1 MKNSKPVLCLFL
13 FLAGISVLPAQIS
26 QSSSG
31 PVNVNNE
38 ISFDVSLLSGESGAS
53 FFGGWTGEWNERKH
67 PFVALS
73 GAVGFNILLASWNRY
88 MIGSAWAK
96 TGWKQWNH
104 FWERDLSWDRDWYWT
119 NFVLHPYQGSMYY
132 MASRGANL
140 NQLESLAVTFLG
152 SYMWEY
158 LCETNAPSKNDM
170 VYTTIGS
177 FAVGEMLYRLS
188 AEAQEINSLLGIA
201 VNPQSLWTEYIW
213 RIKQKKSTGNI
224 YSLSLG
230 INAGNVVAGTHINN
244 VDSSLYPEHE
254 VFPVFGG
261 IEFHVDY
268 NDPYRHD
275 SNSPYSQF
283 SLDVE
288 GKIGKG
294 SGEGSYC
301 AYPDVDEKLFYNIR
315 IFSDGMLIAR
325 TLPSSG
331 RVDTS
336 LGAVMIYDFDWQ
348 SFYMFSTL
356 APGFAF
362 KQRFNNE
369 ESIIEWQAMAGV
381 VMLGSTDYYYIR
393 RKVIPKTSGVSSCY
407 SHTMGAETVLKLRY
421 KTDKGFAAGLGFRG
435 YAMFDFEDQVQPA
448 SSTGWEYFGL
458 LSADVE
464 VPLSK
469 KVRIGL
475 KDEIVGKITDY
486 DDVPDVRYIVN
497 TAKIF
502 AKFQLK

>member
-1 MKNSKPVLCLFL
+1 MKNSKPVLCLLL
-13 FLAGISVLPAQIS
+13 FLAGISVLPAQVFQ
-26 QSSSG
+26 QSLNHSLED
-31 PVNVNNE
+31 NE
-38 ISFDVSLLSGESGAS
+38 ISFDISLLNDGEETS

-73 GAVGFNILLASWNRY
+73 GAFGFNLLLATWNRY

-96 TGWKQWNH
+96 TGWEQWNH
-104 FWERDLSWDRDWYWT
+104 FWERGLAWDRDWYWT

-188 AEAQEINSLLGIA
+188 AEAEEINSLLKIA

-213 RIKQKKSTGNI
+213 RIKSKKATGNI

-230 INAGNVVAGTHINN
+230 IDVGNVVAGTHVSNM
-244 VDSSLYPEHE
+244 DSSLYPQHE

-261 IEFHVDY
+261 FEFHVDY

-275 SNSPYSQF
+275 SNIPYRQF
-283 SLDVE
+283 TLEIE
-288 GKIGKG
+288 GKMGKG
-294 SGEGSYC
+294 SGEGAYC
-301 AYPDVDEKLFYNIR
+301 AYPDLDEKLFYNVR

-325 TLPSSG
+325 NLPSKG
-331 RVDTS
+331 ATDTS
-336 LGAVMIYDFDWQ
+336 LGAVMMYDFDWQ

-362 KQRFNNE
+362 KQRFNRD
-369 ESIIEWQAMAGV
+369 ESSLEWQAMAGV
-381 VMLGSTDYYYIR
+381 VLLGSTDYYYTH
-393 RKVIPKTSGVSSCY
+393 RKVISDFDGACY

-421 KTDKGFAAGLGFRG
+421 KTEKGFAAGLGFRG
-435 YAMFDFEDQVQPA
+435 YAMYDFKDQMPLYT
-448 SSTGWEYFGL
+448 STGWEYFGI
-458 LSADVE
+458 LSADLE

-469 KVRIGL
+469 KVRVGL
-475 KDEIVGKITDY
+475 KDEVLGKITDY
-486 DDVPDVRYIVN
+486 NDVPNIRYIVN
-497 TAKIF
+497 TAKAF
-502 AKFQLK
+502 AKLQLK